1 LHGRNVWEAG
11 KGDCWRCHALL
22 GQCARFTHVHG
33 KPQQVKDD
41 VKEIID
47 IFGDNGGLIVGST
60 MGLLDESREE
70 NVEALIEAV
79 REYGVY

>member
-1 LHGRNVWEAG
+1 
-11 KGDCWRCHALL
+11 
-22 GQCARFTHVHG
+22 VHG